1 MNVRYM
7 QMNDGEKIR
16 EITRERYGEIAR
28 KGGSC
33 CSPISSCCGSNI
45 KDQISK
51 EIGYSAEDLTS
62 VPDGA
67 NLGLGCGNPV
77 ALASL
82 KEGDVVLDLGSGA
95 GFDCFLAAN
104 KVGEKG
110 KVIGVDMTPD
120 MLGKARENAR
130 KGNYK
135 NVEFR
140 LGEIEHLPVP
150 DNSVDVLISNCVI
163 NLSPDK
169 QQVFREAFRV
179 LKSGGRIMVSDIV
192 LLRDL
197 PEVIRNSVNAYI
209 SCVAGAMLKDDYIR
223 AIEEAGFKNVKVIEE
238 TSFPKEYMAND
249 PTAQSLIREMNLPN
263 EEIDRLMNGVISIKV
278 QGEKQVQ

>member
-1 MNVRYM
+1 MV
-7 QMNDGEKIR
+7 DKEKIK
-16 EITRERYGEIAR
+16 EITRERYGAIAR
-28 KGGSC
+28 QGSSC
-33 CSPISSCCGSNI
+33 CASASSCCGTNI
-45 KDQISK
+45 KEKISK
-51 EIGYSAEDLTS
+51 GIGYSEKDLKS
-62 VPDGA
+62 VPDGS

-82 KEGDVVLDLGSGA
+82 KDGDTVLDLGSGA

-104 KVGEKG
+104 KVGENG

-130 KGNYK
+130 NGNYS

-169 QQVFREAFRV
+169 PQVFREAFRV
-179 LKSGGRIMVSDIV
+179 LKGGGRIMVSDIV
-192 LLRDL
+192 LLKDL
-197 PEVIRNSVNAYI
+197 PEVIRNSVNAYV
-209 SCVAGAMLKDDYIR
+209 SCIAGAMLKDDYIR

-249 PTAQSLIREMNLPN
+249 PTAQSLISEINLPK
-263 EEIDRLMNGVISIKV
+263 EEVDKLMSSVLSIKV
-278 QGEKQVQ
+278 QGEKRA